1 MNWKLLVSKNAKREL
16 GRLPNRDQVR
26 IEAVLDEMEADP
38 FSGDIKRMQPPG
50 WRRRLGNYRIFYD
63 LDVGERLIVVT
74 SVKRRTSTTY

>member
-1 MNWKLLVSKNAKREL
+1 MNWKLLVSKNARREL

-38 FSGDIKRMQPPG
+38 FSGDIKRLEASG

-63 LDVGERLIVVT
+63 LDVGERLIAVT
-74 SVKRRTSTTY
+74 SIKRRTSTTY